1 METLKKSIE
10 VQRASLRNM
19 LVDPMHRIAEEVRSV
34 WGEKERIDQVLDS
47 GLGTL
52 PYVKFLYV
60 MDPSGIQISN
70 SAARGEGLLPD
81 DFGRDR
87 SKRPYMHPYP
97 PEAGMSLSESY
108 ISLRAQRP
116 SVTAI
121 QPVTAREDG
130 VLGFLG
136 ADVDLRDLPL
146 TKTLYEEPSTWQQIK
161 GDPAIRGQLF
171 QQKRVESLMDQHVA
185 EILPVIEELMIESGV
200 FHGKIHFSSS
210 RATIWHIDDPFRYR
224 ILSYE
229 ALMDPDICL
238 TYPHRPY
245 PRDAKVPADLIRP
258 ILETFQYLRF
268 ADETIYLRA
277 GSVNIFNGIVGL
289 NFSCDGSHYIP
300 YEQFLAKDS
309 VFWGNMI

>member
-1 METLKKSIE
+1 MENLKKSIE

-19 LVDPMHRIAEEVRSV
+19 LVDPMHRIAGDLRSI
-34 WGEKERIDQVLDS
+34 WGEMEVINGMLESQ
-47 GLGTL
+47 LGTL
-52 PYVKFLYV
+52 PYVKFLYLV
-60 MDPSGIQISN
+60 DTQGIQISQ
-70 SAARGEGLLPD
+70 SAARGMGLLPED
-81 DFGRDR
+81 LGRDR
-87 SKRPYMHPYP
+87 SHRPYMQPYP
-97 PEAGMSLSESY
+97 STTEMSLSESY

-121 QPVTAREDG
+121 QPVLDKQKKL
-130 VLGFLG
+130 LGFLG

-146 TKTLYEEPSTWQQIK
+146 TRDLYEETPTWQQIK

-171 QQKRVESLMDQHVA
+171 EQKRVESMMDRHTA
-185 EILPVIEELMIESGV
+185 EILPVIEELMVESGV

-224 ILSYE
+224 ILDYD

-245 PRDAKVPADLIRP
+245 PHDAKVPSDRIRP

-309 VFWGNMI
+309 EFWGGIL

>member
-1 METLKKSIE
+1 
-10 VQRASLRNM
+10 
-19 LVDPMHRIAEEVRSV
+19 
-34 WGEKERIDQVLDS
+34 
-47 GLGTL
+47 
-52 PYVKFLYV
+52 
-60 MDPSGIQISN
+60 MDTRGIQITD
-70 SAARGEGLLPD
+70 SAKRGAGLLPE

-87 SKRPYMHPYP
+87 SHRPYMQP
-97 PEAGMSLSESY
+97 PPSLDEMSLSESY

-116 SVTAI
+116 SVTAV
-121 QPVTAREDG
+121 QPVITEAG
-130 VLGFLG
+130 LSGFLG

-146 TKTLYEEPSTWQQIK
+146 TKALYEEPSTWQQLK

-171 QQKRVESLMDQHVA
+171 TQKRVESLMDKHIA
-185 EILPVIEELMIESGV
+185 EILPVIEELMVESGV

-224 ILSYE
+224 ILGYE

-245 PRDAKVPADLIRP
+245 PQDAKVPSTQIRP

-309 VFWGNMI
+309 AFWGGML